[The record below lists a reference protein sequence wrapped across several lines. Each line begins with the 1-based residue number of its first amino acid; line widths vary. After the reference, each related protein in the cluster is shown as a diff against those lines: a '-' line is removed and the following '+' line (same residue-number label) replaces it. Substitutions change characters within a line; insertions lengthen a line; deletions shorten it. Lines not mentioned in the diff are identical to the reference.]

1 VWKWTLEPEKASTGL
16 DWMGRNIV
24 KRKASTR
31 WQDKKNM
38 DLGIGIGI
46 GEKQTEQ
53 VDERWKTPQPI
64 VCIIDGQMSFPFLVL
79 PYVCSR
85 YTFLFCSV
93 NKSSYSCKF
102 SSLTKFQ
109 EISTSST
116 SKPQ

>member
-46 GEKQTEQ
+46 GGKNGASRRKMEK
-53 VDERWKTPQPI
+53 PP
-64 VCIIDGQMSFPFLVL
+64 SLLFVL
-79 PYVCSR
+79 LTVKCL
-85 YTFLFCSV
+85 FLF
-93 NKSSYSCKF
+93 F
-102 SSLTKFQ
+102 S
-109 EISTSST
+109 
-116 SKPQ
+116 